1 MSDSIPRSTGR
12 PSAVRA
18 RRSAVDHV
26 ADHGDTHELPELF
39 DGVSVDAASI
49 STSTFSIVPQSLP
62 ATIDEDL
69 LDDDD
74 VVASEV
80 EPDET
85 PSAPLDD
92 VRAPVTD
99 AKAPAPVIVA
109 TIDQDAARSV
119 TASPDSPTSPGAR
132 RPAAKRPAAKSPAVK
147 RPAAK
152 SPAAKRSGTPS
163 SGSVESGAS
172 PSEAPE
178 SASEP
183 PATTA
188 AASTKA
194 TPRRTTPK
202 GPASTPSDAEPAVS
216 KGSASKPAAS
226 KPASSKT
233 AASKT
238 AASKPAASKPAP
250 SKAPASK
257 PPASKA
263 PVSKPRSKAPASKPA
278 ASAPAVPV
286 EPASNPGSSTPT
298 PTDPETPTTE
308 AAESSIGRRDTP
320 PVRLASDTIVVDL
333 PPVEDLEVP
342 ADERA
347 VAIEE
352 VPVTT
357 TEHLEAPTS
366 SVPVTAAPTGS
377 ADREDHVEE
386 TPSAPA
392 FAGMS
397 VARALAGA
405 PESSSMLT
413 AERLLEGSRDTRR
426 VPEGFWQKLIFT
438 ASGRRIRLADS
449 KAAQA
454 RIALTARIAKPLTG
468 GARFV
473 PVLTR
478 KGGVGK
484 TTITTLLGMAL
495 ADARDDRVIAVDA
508 NPDRGT
514 LAERLSRRSE
524 HTVRDLVRDA
534 DEVVGYAEFSAL
546 VSRDTTRLDVLASDT
561 DPHISQAFDEH
572 DYDVVARLASQYYS
586 IVLTD
591 CGTGIVH
598 SVMSATLRHADTL
611 VIVSGTSLDE
621 ARSAAETLSWLE
633 ANGYAD
639 LAAHAVVVINSTT
652 PGTPSV
658 RLDEIGKHFESRV
671 RSIVRVPFDAHLATG
686 AAVTF
691 ADLRPETR
699 LAVRELAAIVVE
711 GLPVGRPRKA
721 GSRG

>member
-1 MSDSIPRSTGR
+1 
-12 PSAVRA
+12 
-18 RRSAVDHV
+18 
-26 ADHGDTHELPELF
+26 
-39 DGVSVDAASI
+39 
-49 STSTFSIVPQSLP
+49 
-62 ATIDEDL
+62 
-69 LDDDD
+69 
-74 VVASEV
+74 
-80 EPDET
+80 
-85 PSAPLDD
+85 
-92 VRAPVTD
+92 
-99 AKAPAPVIVA
+99 
-109 TIDQDAARSV
+109 
-119 TASPDSPTSPGAR
+119 
-132 RPAAKRPAAKSPAVK
+132 
-147 RPAAK
+147 
-152 SPAAKRSGTPS
+152 
-163 SGSVESGAS
+163 
-172 PSEAPE
+172 
-178 SASEP
+178 
-183 PATTA
+183 
-188 AASTKA
+188 
-194 TPRRTTPK
+194 
-202 GPASTPSDAEPAVS
+202 
-216 KGSASKPAAS
+216 
-226 KPASSKT
+226 
-233 AASKT
+233 
-238 AASKPAASKPAP
+238 
-250 SKAPASK
+250 
-257 PPASKA
+257 
-263 PVSKPRSKAPASKPA
+263 
-278 ASAPAVPV
+278 
-286 EPASNPGSSTPT
+286 
-298 PTDPETPTTE
+298 
-308 AAESSIGRRDTP
+308 
-320 PVRLASDTIVVDL
+320 
-333 PPVEDLEVP
+333 
-342 ADERA
+342 
-347 VAIEE
+347 
-352 VPVTT
+352 
-357 TEHLEAPTS
+357 
-366 SVPVTAAPTGS
+366 
-377 ADREDHVEE
+377 
-386 TPSAPA
+386 
-392 FAGMS
+392 MS

-524 HTVRDLVRDA
+524 HTVRDLVRGA

-546 VSRDTTRLDVLASDT
+546 VSRDMTRLDVLASDT

-652 PGTPSV
+652 PGTPPV